1 LVGYTVFT
9 VQEKGWSS
17 TKNSE
22 LLRLAEKEFDV
33 LVTADRNLEYQQ
45 NLSLF
50 DIAVVVF
57 VVPNNRLETL
67 QPLMPKL
74 HEFLKTIQFH
84 EVVHIEA

>member
-1 LVGYTVFT
+1 MVGHTVFT

-33 LVTADRNLEYQQ
+33 LATADRNLEYQQ

-50 DIAVVVF
+50 DIAVVLF
-57 VVPNNRLETL
+57 VAPNNRLETL
-67 QPLMPKL
+67 QPLIPKL
-74 HEFLKTIQFH
+74 HGVLKTIQFH